1 MTRREVEVGGR
12 ISGGALTCRAMVIM
26 TFGMS
31 VVAFVGTK

>member
-1 MTRREVEVGGR
+1 MTRREVEIRGG
-12 ISGGALTCRAMVIM
+12 ISSGALTCRAMMIM